1 VPTHLYARTQS
12 LPCSLLLP
20 TLHRADAQE
29 RLPQAT
35 PRAHCPPLPVYTRPH
50 PADPP
55 KSNSA
60 DLPYTRPREATRD
73 RARQYVSTTAAAPVT
88 NSSDPTRAEARRKV

>member
-1 VPTHLYARTQS
+1 MHLQAHCF
-12 LPCSLLLP
+12 LPIHLHSRPIALP
-20 TLHRADAQE
+20 TYIAIHLH
-29 RLPQAT
+29 T
-35 PRAHCPPLPVYTRPH
+35 P
-50 PADPP
+50 DPP

-73 RARQYVSTTAAAPVT
+73 RERQYVSTTAAAPVT